1 MKGNFRYAKVMV
13 INMKT
18 RILFQG
24 DSITD
29 FGRDRK
35 CKEANAGLGNGY
47 VQLIAA
53 RLLADHP
60 EMKIYNRGVGG
71 NRIMDM
77 YARWEEDAMRLDF
90 DVLSIFNG
98 INDVGFGLRL
108 HTGAS
113 AAKFEKM
120 YDLLLEETMER
131 KPGISLVLCEP
142 FVMKMP
148 KVWEAYGADIY
159 ENYDI
164 WNAAVAE
171 RADIVRRLA
180 DKYHAVFV
188 PLRKVMEDARALAP
202 DEHWSQ
208 DCIHP
213 TAAGNELIARAWLTA
228 AAPLLK

>member
-1 MKGNFRYAKVMV
+1 
-13 INMKT
+13 MKT

-35 CKEANAGLGNGY
+35 AKEANTGLGSGY
-47 VQLIAA
+47 VSLIAA

-60 EMKIYNRGVGG
+60 EMKIYNRGVSG
-71 NRIMDM
+71 NRILDM
-77 YARWEEDAMRLDF
+77 YARWEEDAMLLDF

-108 HTGAS
+108 HSGAS

-120 YDLLLEETMER
+120 YSLLLEETLER
-131 KPGISLVLCEP
+131 KPGVSLVLCEP

-159 ENYDI
+159 ENYDV

-171 RADIVRRLA
+171 RGDIVRRLA
-180 DKYHAVFV
+180 DTYHAVFV
-188 PLRKVMEDARALAP
+188 PLRSVMEDAVSRAPAA
-202 DEHWSQ
+202 HWSQ

-213 TAAGNELIARAWLTA
+213 TAAGNELVARAWLDA
-228 AAPLLK
+228 AGHLLK